1 MQDYTAQNYGD
12 GDAPQLADGV
22 DGALLQAVQSFAVA
36 GGQ

>member
-1 MQDYTAQNYGD
+1 MQDFTAQNYGD
-12 GDAPQLADGV
+12 GDARRLADGV